1 MKIYFYTNQELDNQ
15 AAKEI
20 IFCLKRAGLEVI
32 TDGSKN
38 KQTSDGNAL
47 PKAEAMIFQ
56 GLAMDAKSSYLL
68 AFALARNQKVL
79 CLMPVGAK
87 IDSNWSNLQSSET
100 MSEKISIE
108 FYDDKN
114 LKEKVYDFL
123 KKLDT
128 STAKELF
135 NIKYTLRVS
144 KKIAEYLNWKA
155 EESAQPK
162 ADWLREQIA
171 QMMNQDKKYQ
181 DFSANKFEIKEK

>member
-123 KKLDT
+123 KKLDI
-128 STAKELF
+128 SGYKIF
-135 NIKYTLRVS
+135 NVMSQDGETNPINWLDAYFLPVPVPDIEAIKFAFEVVDLILLVSFFDHYTVLRD
-144 KKIAEYLNWKA
+144 N
-155 EESAQPK
+155 
-162 ADWLREQIA
+162 
-171 QMMNQDKKYQ
+171 
-181 DFSANKFEIKEK
+181 